1 MRVLLLAGTALAL
14 VTASPAMAAW
24 DDWSISPW
32 TGSLGDL
39 SYSVGGQV
47 QGTVFSADQPGSFD
61 TPNATGAA
69 QVTAS
74 IQRDYDSGLSLA
86 LKGQFSIY
94 HDHLSGDNYG
104 SDFVAKAYATA
115 QTGLGRVDVGMNDGV
130 GYALAITG
138 PTVNGEVAI
147 DNPNAEFF
155 IDPATHQAFQG
166 IFTLNSAVE
175 SSLNFAKISYYTPRL
190 FGLQL
195 AVSFTP
201 SQGKEFLP
209 FINNGP
215 TTPNRQRFMWE
226 GAFNYSDAFGPVTLS
241 AYGAI
246 TVGHGEHKTPGHAG
260 LTEWG
265 FGTEADWAIDDD
277 WKLAIGG
284 AYREANTYTFNIS
297 DARTAGVTNSLHLSA
312 VLSYGP
318 WSLGGE
324 IGNGT
329 ADGSL
334 GDPTIGVH
342 AYTVDAGYTVNS
354 NLQFT
359 AGWQKLRYA
368 QNAGA
373 FYNGA
378 PVIDMD
384 AVFLHAVLNI

>member
-1 MRVLLLAGTALAL
+1 MRVSLLAGTALAL
-14 VTASPAMAAW
+14 LAASPASAAW

-32 TGSLGDL
+32 TGFLGDL

-47 QGTVFSADQPGSFD
+47 QGTVFSANEPGSFD
-61 TPNATGAA
+61 LPNGTGAA
-69 QVTAS
+69 QINAS

-115 QTGLGRVDVGMNDGV
+115 QTGLGRVDVGMNDGAA
-130 GYALAITG
+130 YALAITG

-155 IDPATHQAFQG
+155 IDPTTNQAFQG

-175 SSLNFAKISYYTPRL
+175 SSLNYAKLSYYTPRL

-195 AVSFTP
+195 AMSFTP

-209 FINNGP
+209 FLNNGP
-215 TTPNRQRFMWE
+215 STPNRQRFMWE
-226 GAFNYSDAFGPVTLS
+226 GAFNYSDSFGPVTLS

-265 FGTEADWAIDDD
+265 FGGQADWAIDDD
-277 WKLAIGG
+277 WKLSVGG
-284 AYREANTYTFNIS
+284 AYREANTYTFNINE
-297 DARTAGVTNSLHLSA
+297 ARISGVTNSMHLST

-324 IGNGT
+324 IGDGN

-334 GDPTIGVH
+334 GDPTIGAH

-368 QNAGA
+368 QSAGV
-373 FYNGA
+373 FFNGA

-384 AVFLHAVLNI
+384 AVFLHAVVNI